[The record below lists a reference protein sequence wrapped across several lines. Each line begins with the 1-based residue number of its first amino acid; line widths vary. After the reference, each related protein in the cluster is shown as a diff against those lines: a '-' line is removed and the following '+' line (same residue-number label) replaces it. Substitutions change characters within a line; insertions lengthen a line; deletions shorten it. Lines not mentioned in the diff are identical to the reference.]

1 VTKTITK
8 QFTIVQHDRDLT
20 DGDSVSEVTP
30 FDLCY
35 PEGVPEEFPVALFD
49 PIPQDAFVV
58 RDAALRARI
67 ETLEETLLTC
77 EQVDM
82 PTDDQFAD
90 GVYVRTLFMPK
101 GSVVVGRVHLRECI
115 NIMVTGDITLLTV
128 DGPVRL
134 KAPQIF
140 KSAAGTKK
148 VAYIN
153 EDTAWATTH
162 SLEPMSS
169 DEAMD
174 ALSVPTFKQYD
185 ALIAAQTQEL
195 LS

>member
-1 VTKTITK
+1 MTEP
-8 QFTIVQHDRDLT
+8 T
-20 DGDSVSEVTP
+20 DAVAT
-30 FDLCY
+30 CY
-35 PEGVPEEFPVALFD
+35 PEGAPADFPLDLFAPVP
-49 PIPQDAFVV
+49 DADACVI
-58 RDAALRARI
+58 RDAALQERI
-67 ETLEETLLTC
+67 ETLENILLDGPTL
-77 EQVDM
+77 EM

-101 GSVVVGRVHLRECI
+101 GAVVVGRVHLRECV
-115 NIMVTGDITLLTV
+115 NIMISGDITLLTV
-128 DGPVRL
+128 DGPVRF

-162 SLEPMSS
+162 SLEPMSP

-174 ALSVPTFKQYD
+174 ALSVPTFKQYH
-185 ALIAAQTQEL
+185 ALIEAQAKEALT
-195 LS
+195 